1 MRAVSGR
8 QAAGLGIARQY
19 VISWRERNPANCE
32 TFIGGR
38 LRVAESTPLS
48 DWWAP
53 AGQQKYL
60 VLQGTEDQAA
70 PPENGEL
77 LKQELGARVTLIPFP
92 GAGHLM
98 LVTEPKKAAAA
109 IVSFLR

>member
-1 MRAVSGR
+1 MPGWLGFFNREDQLSALERG
-8 QAAGLGIARQY
+8 QAAGI
-19 VISWRERNPANCE
+19 ERTA
-32 TFIGGR
+32 
-38 LRVAESTPLS
+38 AESTPLS
-48 DWWAP
+48 AWWAP
-53 AGQQKYL
+53 AGPQKYL
-60 VLQGTEDQAA
+60 ELQGTDDQAA

-77 LKQELGARVTLIPFP
+77 LKQELGARVTLVPFP